1 VKTKL
6 GLRLEHVTKVW
17 RGFALKDI
25 SLTVEDGEYFI
36 LLGPT
41 GAGKTLLLETIMG
54 FNKPDKGKIV
64 LDSQDVTEVPPEKKK
79 IGYAPQD
86 SVLFPHMTV
95 RQNIEFGLKMQG
107 VEKTARTQT
116 VNQLLD
122 MTKLKAIEH
131 HRPATLSGGEKQRV
145 TLAQVLAINPKV
157 ILLDEPLASVD
168 AETARELKKEL
179 KRIHAEHGKT
189 VVHVTHNL
197 IEGFNLGT
205 KMAVMRAGEIVQVDE
220 IRTIFAKPQNEFV
233 ARFLGYENVYKAQL
247 IKSGSDYSIATVEGV
262 HFKISGTMNKPEKTI
277 AILPEDITVHV
288 SPIKRHGANTFKGT
302 IIEDAD
308 MGPFVMLTVD
318 AGLILKAIVTK
329 SSFMENAFEIGKA
342 VWLHFKD
349 NAVKILD

>member
-17 RGFALKDI
+17 HGFALKDI
-25 SLTVEDGEYFI
+25 NLHVEDEEYFI

-64 LDSQDVTEVPPEKKK
+64 LDGQDITEVPPEKRK

-86 SVLFPHMTV
+86 SLLFPHMTV
-95 RQNIEFGLKMQG
+95 RQNIEFGLRMQG
-107 VEKTARTQT
+107 VEKAARTQT

-122 MTKLKAIEH
+122 VTKLKAIEH

-197 IEGFNLGT
+197 IEGFNLGS

-220 IRTIFAKPQNEFV
+220 IKTIFTKPQNEFV
-233 ARFLGYENVYKAQL
+233 ARFLGYENVHKAQL
-247 IKSGSDYSIATVEGV
+247 IKSGSDCSMVAVDGV
-262 HFKISGTMNKPEKTI
+262 HFKISGIMNKPEKTI

-288 SPIKRHGANTFKGT
+288 SPTKRHGANVFKGT
-302 IIEDAD
+302 IIEYAD
-308 MGPFVMLTVD
+308 MGPFVMLTAD
-318 AGLILKAIVTK
+318 AGLVLKAIVTK
-329 SSFMENAFEIGKA
+329 SSFMENALETGQE
-342 VWLHFKD
+342 VWLRFKD
-349 NAVKILD
+349 DAVKILE